1 MDLANII
8 FDLDG
13 TLVDSLAG
21 IEYSIDS
28 ALKERGYAQRTS
40 DLRPL
45 IGPPIRRILS
55 QVSGEENPQE
65 LDCLEAVFR
74 SSYDAEGW
82 KKTVLMR
89 GAEQAIRE
97 AACCGRRMFLFTNK
111 PQGAT
116 SQIVGWLGIANYFS
130 RVICRDSGVPP
141 YSSKADMLRLLISR
155 DGVAAATSIV
165 VGDTMEDF
173 KAASEVGMAAA
184 ILTTGYGNFTDA
196 ALPTLNLFSSLNE
209 LGSVLA
215 AVGGVT

>member
-13 TLVDSLAG
+13 TLVDSLVG
-21 IEYSIDS
+21 IEHSVDS
-28 ALKERGYAQRTS
+28 ALTERGYAQRTS

-55 QVSGEENPQE
+55 QVSGEESPQE
-65 LDCLEAVFR
+65 LDCLEAAFR
-74 SSYDAEGW
+74 SSYDSEGW

-89 GAEQAIRE
+89 GAGQALQE
-97 AACCGRRMFLFTNK
+97 AVCCGRRVFLFTNK

-116 SQIVGWLGIANYFS
+116 RQIVGWLGIANYFS
-130 RVICRDSGVPP
+130 RVLCPDSEMPSC
-141 YSSKADMLRLLISR
+141 SSKTEMLRRLMSR

-173 KAASEVGMAAA
+173 NASSEVGMPAA
-184 ILTTGYGNFTDA
+184 ILTTGYGNRADA
-196 ALPTLNLFSSLNE
+196 APPALYRFDSLDE

-215 AVGGVT
+215 RVGGVT